1 MIHASGELP
10 PISLV
15 LGMTV
20 NTAKALGV
28 PIPGIKYLR
37 HMMAKRIPVPQLFE
51 SDDYRLW
58 ADRYYI
64 AFQPLTV
71 DGAPV
76 MYVYLSKA
84 HITEELSADLKARQ
98 RGHEGFLDAPTRAQ
112 FAAAWRALAGSRMGY
127 ATREL
132 KPTSRLQSPLDLKTP
147 WCCGYPVN
155 EVTAPASRRERR

>member
-28 PIPGIKYLR
+28 PIPSVKYLR
-37 HMMAKRIPVPQLFE
+37 HAMAKRIPVPQLFE

-64 AFQPLTV
+64 AFQPLT
-71 DGAPV
+71 DDDAPV

-84 HITEELSADLKARQ
+84 HITEELSADLKARR
-98 RGHEGFLDAPTRAQ
+98 RGHGGFLDAPTRAQ
-112 FAAAWRALAGSRMGY
+112 FTAAWRTLAGSRMGY

-132 KPTSRLQSPLDLKTP
+132 KPTSRPQSPLDLKAP
-147 WCCGYPVN
+147 WRCGCPMN
-155 EVTAPASRRERR
+155 EETAPASRRERR

>member
-1 MIHASGELP
+1 MIHARGDPP

-20 NTAKALGV
+20 NTAKALDV
-28 PIPGIKYLR
+28 LIPSLKYLR

-51 SDDYRLW
+51 SGDYRLW
-58 ADRYYI
+58 ADQYYI
-64 AFQPLTV
+64 AVQPLK
-71 DGAPV
+71 DDDAPV
-76 MYVYLSKA
+76 IYVYLSKA

-132 KPTSRLQSPLDLKTP
+132 KPTSRSQSPLDLKAP
-147 WCCGYPVN
+147 WRRGYPVD
-155 EVTAPASRRERR
+155 EETAPASRRERR